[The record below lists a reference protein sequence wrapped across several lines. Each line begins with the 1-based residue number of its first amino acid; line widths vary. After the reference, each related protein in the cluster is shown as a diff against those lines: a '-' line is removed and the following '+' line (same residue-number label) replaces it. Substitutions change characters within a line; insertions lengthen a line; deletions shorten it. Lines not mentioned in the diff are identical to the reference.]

1 MTDGH
6 DDLSKLFF
14 AIEQPIVCSRC
25 ADEVAD
31 GTAGLVSLAEY
42 GRLDVGFTSTGLQ
55 VWCRRHDSNV
65 VHIDFEG
72 RELPTDFRCI
82 LRRATEPPS

>member
-1 MTDGH
+1 MT
-6 DDLSKLFF
+6 DDLSRLLFS
-14 AIEQPIVCSRC
+14 IEQPLVCSRC

-31 GTAGLVSLAEY
+31 GTAGLVSLADY
-42 GRLDVGFTSTGLQ
+42 GRLDVGFTAVGLQ
-55 VWCRRHDSNV
+55 VWCRRHDSNI

-82 LRRATEPPS
+82 LRRPAGPSS